1 MMSERSPDDMLPP
14 RKRVNIYD
22 VAKYAK
28 VSTKTVSKVV
38 NHQPEVSQ
46 KTRARVLD
54 AVVSL
59 GYKPNLQ
66 ARHLASERPTMLA
79 LFCDEPAAGSG
90 YIGRLQTGALSFCHQ
105 EGFHL
110 VVECVPSGV
119 DSTEHVK
126 RLVAG
131 SCLAG
136 AILTPPLCDDQNLID
151 ILEDAE
157 APVARISPS
166 QSGLSHIDVDIDNFK
181 AAYEMTN
188 YLIGLGHR
196 RIAIVRGATGHADAG
211 RRYDGYLAALSD
223 AGLSVEENL
232 QVQGNYTYK
241 SGFDAGNDLL
251 SLPRRPTAIFA
262 CNDDMAAGVV
272 AVSLKFN
279 LAVPHDLSVAGFDDG
294 WFSRAVW
301 PRLTKCRQPVSGM
314 AAAAAAALTSD
325 AVTQVNK
332 NSICLPHRIVVRGTT
347 ASPLRAAD

>member
-1 MMSERSPDDMLPP
+1 MNEWSPDGMFPP

-22 VAKYAK
+22 VAEYAK

-38 NHQPEVSQ
+38 NHLPEVSQ

-54 AVVSL
+54 AVASL

-110 VVECVPSGV
+110 VVECIPSGG

-136 AILTPPLCDDQNLID
+136 AILTPPLCDDQSLID
-151 ILEDAE
+151 ILEDAG

-166 QSGLSHIDVDIDNFK
+166 RSDLSCVNVDIDNFK
-181 AAYEMTN
+181 AAHEMTN

-196 RIAIVRGATGHADAG
+196 RIAIVRGASGHADAG
-211 RRYDGYLAALSD
+211 QRYEGYVAALSD
-223 AGLSVEENL
+223 ADLPVELNL

-241 SGFDAGNDLL
+241 SGFDAGNRLL

-279 LAVPHDLSVAGFDDG
+279 LAVPQDLSVAGFDDG
-294 WFSRAVW
+294 LFSRAVW
-301 PRLTKCRQPVSGM
+301 PRLTTCRQPVAEM
-314 AAAAAAALTSD
+314 ATVAAAALTSEAAD
-325 AVTQVNK
+325 QANK
-332 NSICLPHRIVVRGTT
+332 NCICLPHRIVVRGTT
-347 ASPLRAAD
+347 ASPLRGSD